1 MKVLERLEGHYEVQE
16 VPFAGTYKWCPECV
30 RVECECGAHSI
41 LTSSMTI
48 CSECGADH
56 TVGIQQELQSH
67 QPEVLG
73 QMLEDYEATHHPWL
87 HDTLAQEGQHLRDE
101 AAYTNDSP
109 WRYNDVTSGNM
120 DEE

>member
-16 VPFAGTYKWCPECV
+16 VPFARTYKWCPECV
-30 RVECECGAHSI
+30 VVECECGARSV
-41 LTSSMTI
+41 LTPSMTI

-73 QMLEDYEATHHPWL
+73 QMLEDYEATHHPWH
-87 HDTLAQEGQHLRDE
+87 HDTQAQEGQHLRDE

-109 WRYNDVTSGNM
+109 WRYNDVTLGNM
-120 DEE
+120 EEE

>member
-1 MKVLERLEGHYEVQE
+1 MQIIEHFEEHYEVQE
-16 VPFAGTYKWCPECV
+16 VPFARTYKWCPECV
-30 RVECECGAHSI
+30 VVECKCGVRSI
-41 LTSSMTI
+41 LTASMTI

-56 TVGIQQELQSH
+56 TVGIQRELQSH

-73 QMLEDYEATHHPWL
+73 QKLEDYEATHHPWH

-109 WRYNDVTSGNM
+109 WRYNDVTLSNM
-120 DEE
+120 EEE